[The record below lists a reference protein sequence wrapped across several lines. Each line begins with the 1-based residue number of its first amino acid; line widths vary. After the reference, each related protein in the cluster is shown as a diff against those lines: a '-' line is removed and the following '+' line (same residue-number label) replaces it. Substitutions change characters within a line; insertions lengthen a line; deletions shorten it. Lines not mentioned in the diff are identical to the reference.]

1 MLKSEHLQRV
11 YARFF
16 TFTLLLIHQNTM
28 HITDNI
34 RITVKLKIVACSMCE
49 THTVLTD
56 DLLLCWVYRFL
67 EGRISVFK
75 IARTKIDW

>member
-1 MLKSEHLQRV
+1 
-11 YARFF
+11 
-16 TFTLLLIHQNTM
+16 M